1 MLWDDEAEALVERV
15 NTRIPT
21 FVRGM
26 VRRVIAKESE
36 RLALEGGAAR
46 VTAAHVRSAYL
57 TRTPAPMQPFLA
69 AALGDGAGGPDAA
82 AEAPEFPVGE
92 PMTPADIEE
101 FLAWEGTGRLGT
113 SGRDGQPYVVPLSFV
128 HDEGA
133 IYYHWFAEDGR
144 KVRAIRE
151 NARVCFEADWAT
163 RDQLSYRSVIA
174 DGVIEEITDLAR
186 TARTCAR
193 SSIGAPSRWP
203 RRSGSSGSGS
213 LGSPG
218 RRRGR
223 GRRPDAHAQPSSR
236 RLTARGQRSDVGVT
250 TEKGRHLGPWRVA
263 SFVLDFP

>member
-186 TARTCAR
+186 KAHVLGLLERKFPAYAT
-193 SSIGAPSRWP
+193 GAGHSAEVREIIH
-203 RRSGSSGSGS
+203 RGAEQMAEAVRIFRIRITRISGKK
-213 LGSPG
+213 
-218 RRRGR
+218 
-223 GRRPDAHAQPSSR
+223 
-236 RLTARGQRSDVGVT
+236 
-250 TEKGRHLGPWRVA
+250 KGTWKA
-263 SFVLDFP
+263 A